1 MKELLAC
8 EERIN
13 EPNDDLEKITNKIT
27 IWKQKAG
34 DLDQQE
40 KMVAKRLKPKEKLKI
55 HNMKTLLVKLNEL
68 KKEIGLSD
76 DDITIIAFSSIDRD
90 YYTNMI
96 IMQGEFLKW
105 FNINFEGEGREELDF
120 IDNKLN

>member
-1 MKELLAC
+1 
-8 EERIN
+8 
-13 EPNDDLEKITNKIT
+13 
-27 IWKQKAG
+27 
-34 DLDQQE
+34 
-40 KMVAKRLKPKEKLKI
+40 MVAKRIKPKEKLKI
-55 HNMKTLLVKLNEL
+55 HNMNTLLVKLNEL

-90 YYTNMI
+90 YYTKMI